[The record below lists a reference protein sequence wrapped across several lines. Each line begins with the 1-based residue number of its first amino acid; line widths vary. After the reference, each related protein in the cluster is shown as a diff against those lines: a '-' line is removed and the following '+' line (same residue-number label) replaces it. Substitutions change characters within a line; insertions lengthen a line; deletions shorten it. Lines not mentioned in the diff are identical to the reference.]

1 MTTRGGEPGPSE
13 TIRSLKVLSV
23 GGQRFQSLA
32 NRLLPRAKGQYIGQ
46 PNASMRS
53 DAPERQKADIHPSS
67 HERAGD
73 AQDAGCIL
81 GRDLRIIGEHGD
93 AIG

>member
-1 MTTRGGEPGPSE
+1 MR
-13 TIRSLKVLSV
+13 
-23 GGQRFQSLA
+23 A
-32 NRLLPRAKGQYIGQ
+32 N
-46 PNASMRS
+46 
-53 DAPERQKADIHPSS
+53 APERQQTSIHPSS

-73 AQDAGCIL
+73 AQDAGCIF